1 MEPERRGR
9 RLRSGDREHFSFGI
23 CNVAPSFRVGTS
35 RYGDI
40 GVLQFPERAGVCQG
54 VHGVEGDVLG
64 SSPHYYLLFD
74 VLTVLFIGVL
84 IGSSL
89 LTFSQFSATYSTL
102 PPLRRP
108 RGSPRQHP
116 QASHCRPHGFLHRR
130 PHGSLHGR
138 SRRFSLADVLTAP
151 HCLPQYFLLID
162 VLTVFL
168 DFLSAFSI

>member
-1 MEPERRGR
+1 M
-9 RLRSGDREHFSFGI
+9 
-23 CNVAPSFRVGTS
+23 S
-35 RYGDI
+35 RH
-40 GVLQFPERAGVCQG
+40 LFASERAVTEILACYSFPNEQVFVRGFM
-54 VHGVEGDVLG
+54 EWRATS

-74 VLTVLFIGVL
+74 VLTVL

-116 QASHCRPHGFLHRR
+116 QASSHCRPHGFPHRR

-138 SRRFSLADVLTAP
+138 PRRFPLADVLTAP
-151 HCLPQYFLLID
+151 HCRPQYFLLID